1 MGILS
6 WIITGLIAGSIA
18 QRVTGYE
25 KEGCLRT
32 ILLGV
37 LGGLL
42 GGFLATLLFKSEK
55 ITSFGIRGIFLAFVG
70 AVLICLVAGGFFGD
84 KKRSRKK

>member
-1 MGILS
+1 MGLIS

-25 KEGCLRT
+25 KEGCIRT
-32 ILLGV
+32 IALGV

-42 GGFLATLLFKSEK
+42 GGFLATLIFKTEK
-55 ITSFGIRGIFLAFVG
+55 ISSFGLRGIFLSFVG
-70 AVLICLVAGGFFGD
+70 AVLICVVAGGFFGD
-84 KKRSRKK
+84 KKKIRK